1 MQGLCE
7 ALSER
12 FEGAGYRST
21 SFIAHVEEPRRVHVD
36 GRGEVTRE
44 RLPALRVGEADV
56 AVAHWVRQY
65 PRRTVVVRVLD
76 SDHIPIALLT
86 AHATRRSSPLY
97 VWLRGRGES
106 SPGAVCDEP
115 RDVLCVR
122 SLLARLGSCPV
133 TDFCFFVACQQTDF
147 VQKVVQRLSAKKT
160 MDRVLASYER
170 GDVKEALTRC
180 DFERQTCDHDRVMRF
195 LRTLAGAANR
205 ASLTK
210 EADRE
215 VRRAWWNVMYWTL
228 PNCPPCEA
236 HGWE

>member
-97 VWLRGRGES
+97 VWLRGRGEG

-122 SLLARLGSCPV
+122 SLLARLGPCPV
-133 TDFCFFVACQQTDF
+133 TDFCFFLACQQTDF
-147 VQKVVQRLSAKKT
+147 VQKVGLLMISIVFLIT
-160 MDRVLASYER
+160 
-170 GDVKEALTRC
+170 LTSQM
-180 DFERQTCDHDRVMRF
+180 FERSLEF
-195 LRTLAGAANR
+195 R
-205 ASLTK
+205 ASSK
-210 EADRE
+210 AS
-215 VRRAWWNVMYWTL
+215 ASMK
-228 PNCPPCEA
+228 P
-236 HGWE
+236 